1 MSTGNGAASVASQDK
16 QPQLSGGLYLKGTVI
31 AVRTEE
37 KEWEKDKYI
46 QTTVEI
52 SDGEQV
58 YSMRHRHDGKPYQP
72 PKLFSEI
79 TLRVSYASTEKGKIS
94 VKGLIVSKAS

>member
-1 MSTGNGAASVASQDK
+1 MSNASSAASAASPVT

-37 KEWEKDKYI
+37 KEWEKDKYT

-52 SDGEQV
+52 SDGEQT
-58 YSMRHRHDGKPYQP
+58 YAMRHRHDDKPYTP
-72 PKLFSEI
+72 PKIFSQI
-79 TLRVSYASTEKGKIS
+79 TLRVTYASTEKGRIS
-94 VKGLIVSKAS
+94 VKGVLV

>member
-1 MSTGNGAASVASQDK
+1 MSSTGSAASAASPAT

-37 KEWEKDKYI
+37 KEWEKDKYK

-58 YSMRHRHDGKPYQP
+58 YSMRHRHDDKPYFP
-72 PKLFSEI
+72 PKLFSEV
-79 TLRVSYASTEKGKIS
+79 TLRVTYATTDKGKIS
-94 VKGLIVSKAS
+94 VKGIPV

>member
-1 MSTGNGAASVASQDK
+1 VSNASSAASAASPTT

-37 KEWEKDKYI
+37 KEWEKEKYT

-52 SDGEQV
+52 SDGEQT
-58 YSMRHRHDGKPYQP
+58 YTMRHRHDGSPYSP
-72 PKLFSEI
+72 PKLFSQV
-79 TLRVSYASTEKGKIS
+79 TMRVTWASTEKGRIS
-94 VKGLIVSKAS
+94 VKGAMV

>member
-1 MSTGNGAASVASQDK
+1 MSTGNGAASVASPDK

-37 KEWEKDKYI
+37 KEWEKDKYT

-58 YSMRHRHDGKPYQP
+58 YSMRHRHDDKPYQA
-72 PKLFSEI
+72 PKLFSQI
-79 TLRVSYASTEKGKIS
+79 TLRVTYAATEKGKIS
-94 VKGLIVSKAS
+94 VKGIFI

>member
-1 MSTGNGAASVASQDK
+1 MSTNDTAASVASPGT
-16 QPQLSGGLYLKGTVI
+16 QPPLSGGLYLKGTVI

-37 KEWEKDKYI
+37 KEWEKDKYT

-58 YSMRHRHDGKPYQP
+58 YSMRHRHDGTPYQP
-72 PKLFSEI
+72 PKIFSQI
-79 TLRVSYASTEKGKIS
+79 RVRVTYASTDKGKIS
-94 VKGLIVSKAS
+94 VKGHVI

>member
-1 MSTGNGAASVASQDK
+1 MNTANTAASAASPVT

-37 KEWEKDKYI
+37 KEWDKEKYI
-46 QTTVEI
+46 QTTTEI
-52 SDGEQV
+52 SDGENV
-58 YSMRHRHDGKPYQP
+58 FSMRHRHDGKPYQP

-79 TLRVSYASTEKGKIS
+79 KVRVTYASTEKGKIS
-94 VKGLIVSKAS
+94 VKGVLL

>member
-1 MSTGNGAASVASQDK
+1 MSTGNGAASAASPT

-37 KEWEKDKYI
+37 KEWEKDKYT

-58 YSMRHRHDGKPYQP
+58 YSMRYRHDGKPYQP
-72 PKLFSEI
+72 PKLFAQV
-79 TLRVSYASTEKGKIS
+79 TLRVTYASTEKGKIS
-94 VKGLIVSKAS
+94 VKGILL

>member
-1 MSTGNGAASVASQDK
+1 MSTGNSAASAASPNM

-37 KEWEKDKYI
+37 KEWEKDKYT

-52 SDGEQV
+52 SDGQQV
-58 YSMRHRHDGKPYQP
+58 YSMRHRHDASPYQP
-72 PKLFSEI
+72 PKMFEQI
-79 TLRVSYASTEKGKIS
+79 TVRVTYAMTDKGKIS
-94 VKGLIVSKAS
+94 VKGVLV